1 MQWLFY
7 GASSLIL
14 LDLSL
19 FSDINY
25 AVLCLIGVTSIAL
38 AFKPSRKFLFA
49 SASRGFSVDKSGQPC
64 LGDPKIKTTFFV
76 DGCPDLSRLSV
87 AGAKKAY
94 ATVSVAAFSLIFST
108 YWLVASSDPAAAQFL
123 NNAQTWMTTNFGT
136 AAGGPS
142 DALFGLI
149 FNALRGVFVI
159 YLAISIIKV
168 VAAARQDEDWQS
180 LARTPMIILISITLG
195 DVLAGLI
202 IGNAP

>member
-1 MQWLFY
+1 MQTYKLTRLARGNEYMQWLFY

-49 SASRGFSVDKSGQPC
+49 SASN
-64 LGDPKIKTTFFV
+64 
-76 DGCPDLSRLSV
+76 
-87 AGAKKAY
+87 AKKAY

-108 YWLVASSDPAAAQFL
+108 YWLVASSDPATAQFL
-123 NNAQTWMTTNFGT
+123 NNAQTWMTKNFGT
-136 AAGGPS
+136 ASGGPS
-142 DALFGLI
+142 DTLFGLV
-149 FNALRGVFVI
+149 FNALRGVFVV

-202 IGNAP
+202 IGNAA